1 VIRYLSGLCA
11 CGLGLAWGGWLA
23 ATAVLLRG
31 TPSNATLV
39 SLGTGAGIALA
50 SAIGLACWSQAWRQR
65 MQLDGVRAGRVPSP
79 GVPADGVPA
88 GGFPAGGASAGGASA
103 GSIPAGSVS
112 AGSVSAGTVT
122 AGTVTAGTARRSRR
136 ALRRGARRRARTL
149 RPASAA
155 HSHRPARRAGDD
167 RSLSPAEVLTELRA
181 ILEPL
186 LTTGSAAAAGSGDGE
201 ETW

>member
-1 VIRYLSGLCA
+1 MVRYMSGLCA

-31 TPSNATLV
+31 TPSNATMV
-39 SLGTGAGIALA
+39 SLSAGAGIALA

-65 MQLDGVRAGRVPSP
+65 MRLDGARAGRVASP
-79 GVPADGVPA
+79 GVPAGGVPG
-88 GGFPAGGASAGGASA
+88 GGFPAGGASAGSITAGGVPAGGASA
-103 GSIPAGSVS
+103 GG
-112 AGSVSAGTVT
+112 VT
-122 AGTVTAGTARRSRR
+122 AGGARRSRR
-136 ALRRGARRRARTL
+136 ALRRGARRPARTL

-167 RSLSPAEVLTELRA
+167 PPLSPAEVLTELRA

-186 LTTGSAAAAGSGDGE
+186 LTTGPAEAAGGGDGE